1 MPAHLDDAEIQML
14 TQSVCEQTEKFQPP
28 MQCGFGG
35 LMGLYSYEM
44 WCPGYGVRLDKLPFR
59 ERN

>member
-1 MPAHLDDAEIQML
+1 MPAHLGDAEIQML
-14 TQSVCEQTEKFQPP
+14 ARSACEQAERFLPP

-44 WCPGYGVRLDKLPFR
+44 WCPGNGVKLDEIPYR
-59 ERN
+59 EWN